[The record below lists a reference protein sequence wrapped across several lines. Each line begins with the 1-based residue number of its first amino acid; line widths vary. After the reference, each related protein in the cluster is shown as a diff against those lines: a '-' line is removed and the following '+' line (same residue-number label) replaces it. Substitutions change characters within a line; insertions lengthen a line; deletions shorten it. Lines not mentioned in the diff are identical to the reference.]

1 MRDSEFKSNV
11 TSDRF
16 WLRTIYTV
24 IFVIVVRILDLLL
37 LLLTLVQWGF
47 HLFTGSGN
55 EALGRFCFALGE
67 YYRQVVHY
75 LTACSDEKPFPFSD
89 WPQPREKAPAEEVH
103 SE

>member
-1 MRDSEFKSNV
+1 MRDSEFKSNL

-24 IFVIVVRILDLLL
+24 IFVIVVRVLDLML
-37 LLLTLVQWGF
+37 LLLTLVQWVYQLLSGRGHDRLNGF
-47 HLFTGSGN
+47 CH
-55 EALGRFCFALGE
+55 ALGE

-75 LTACSDEKPFPFSD
+75 LTGCTDEKPYPFSD
-89 WPQPREKAPAEEVH
+89 WPKQQGAPAKEVR

>member
-24 IFVIVVRILDLLL
+24 IYVIVVRVLDLML
-37 LLLTLVQWGF
+37 LLLTLVQWGYQ
-47 HLFTGSGN
+47 LFTGSGH
-55 EALGRFCFALGE
+55 EKLGRFAFGLGV
-67 YYRQVVHY
+67 YYQQIVHY
-75 LTACSDEKPFPFSD
+75 LTGCSDEKPYPFSD
-89 WPQPREKAPAEEVH
+89 WPQPQDAPAKEVR